1 MSNPTRLMKR
11 NKLTVIFLTGA
22 ILLIIGV
29 ALWLYTN
36 SVIQGHEQ
44 LLNNP
49 NLTQQEKWNYEGSL
63 EWWKMAKITLYDPIA
78 VILITAGLV
87 ALLYVTLWTI
97 IQPQ

>member
-1 MSNPTRLMKR
+1 MKR

-49 NLTQQEKWNYEGSL
+49 NITQQEKWNYEGSL
-63 EWWKMAKITLYDPIA
+63 EWWKMAKITTYDPIA
-78 VILITAGLV
+78 VILITAGLI
-87 ALLYVTLWTI
+87 ALLYVTLWAI

>member
-1 MSNPTRLMKR
+1 MKR

-63 EWWKMAKITLYDPIA
+63 GWWKMAKITLYDPIA

-87 ALLYVTLWTI
+87 ALLYVTLWAI

>member
-1 MSNPTRLMKR
+1 MKR

-49 NLTQQEKWNYEGSL
+49 NITQQEKWNYEGSL
-63 EWWKMAKITLYDPIA
+63 ERWKMAKITLYDPIA

>member
-49 NLTQQEKWNYEGSL
+49 NITQQEKWNYEGSL
-63 EWWKMAKITLYDPIA
+63 EWWKMAKITTYDPIA
-78 VILITAGLV
+78 VILITAGLI
-87 ALLYVTLWTI
+87 ALLYVTLWAI

>member
-49 NLTQQEKWNYEGSL
+49 NITQQEKWNYEGSL
-63 EWWKMAKITLYDPIA
+63 EWWKMAKITTYDPIA

-87 ALLYVTLWTI
+87 ALLYVTLWAI

>member
-63 EWWKMAKITLYDPIA
+63 GWWKMAKITLYDPIA

-87 ALLYVTLWTI
+87 ALLYVTLWAI

>member
-11 NKLTVIFLTGA
+11 NKLTAIFLTGT

-49 NLTQQEKWNYEGSL
+49 NITQQEKWNYEGSL
-63 EWWKMAKITLYDPIA
+63 EWWKMAKITTYDPIA
-78 VILITAGLV
+78 VILITAGLI
-87 ALLYVTLWTI
+87 ALLYVTLWAI

>member
-1 MSNPTRLMKR
+1 MKR
-11 NKLTVIFLTGA
+11 NKLTAIFLTGT
-22 ILLIIGV
+22 IILIIGV

-49 NLTQQEKWNYEGSL
+49 NITQQEKWNYEGSL
-63 EWWKMAKITLYDPIA
+63 EWWKMAKITTYDPIA

-87 ALLYVTLWTI
+87 ALLYVTLWAI

>member
-1 MSNPTRLMKR
+1 MKR
-11 NKLTVIFLTGA
+11 NKLTAIFLTGT

-49 NLTQQEKWNYEGSL
+49 NITQQEKWNYEGSL
-63 EWWKMAKITLYDPIA
+63 EWWKMAKITTYDPIA
-78 VILITAGLV
+78 VILITAGLI
-87 ALLYVTLWTI
+87 ALLYVTLWAI